1 MQWHAAIRDHLP
13 AYDPALTPTRGVG
26 AVAECFRHQP
36 GALRSGHPLASFTAV
51 GPLAAA
57 ITANHP
63 LVPAFGEDSP
73 LARLYELDAGVLL
86 LGVGHER
93 NTSLHL
99 AEHRA
104 EWRGKRLCSQ
114 GAPILRDGVRHWVTY
129 DDLQPDDGDFADLGE
144 AFCKAGHERVGC
156 VGQAHSRWVAQRAI
170 VDFAV
175 R

>member
-1 MQWHAAIRDHLP
+1 M
-13 AYDPALTPTRGVG
+13 
-26 AVAECFRHQP
+26 
-36 GALRSGHPLASFTAV
+36 
-51 GPLAAA
+51 
-57 ITANHP
+57 
-63 LVPAFGEDSP
+63 
-73 LARLYELDAGVLL
+73 ARLYELDAGVLL

-114 GAPILRDGVRHWVTY
+114 GAPILRDGVRHWVTH

-170 VDFAV
+170 VDSAV